1 VAQIATQG
9 ASCVVLLK
17 WSAEVPEIADVNGM
31 PRLERCPYDGSPVVA
46 DAYPGGFL
54 VVSCESCGAAWELH
68 NAFVRRVTEPDWIAV
83 RLASERRHDGSRTIR
98 PRV

>member
-1 VAQIATQG
+1 
-9 ASCVVLLK
+9 VLLK
-17 WSAEVPEIADVNGM
+17 SSGEVPETAVVNGM

-68 NAFVRRVTEPDWIAV
+68 NAFVRRVAEPDWTAV
-83 RLASERRHDGSRTIR
+83 RIASRRRRDASAGIR

>member
-1 VAQIATQG
+1 
-9 ASCVVLLK
+9 
-17 WSAEVPEIADVNGM
+17 
-31 PRLERCPYDGSPVVA
+31 
-46 DAYPGGFL
+46 
-54 VVSCESCGAAWELH
+54 VSCESCGAAWELH

>member
-1 VAQIATQG
+1 M
-9 ASCVVLLK
+9 LLK
-17 WSAEVPEIADVNGM
+17 WSREVPETAGVNGM

-46 DAYPGGFL
+46 DAYPGGFV

-68 NAFVRRVTEPDWIAV
+68 NAFVRRVAEPDWIAV
-83 RLASERRHDGSRTIR
+83 RVASEHRRGASAAIR